1 MGENEKLVKKRQRE
15 DRMMNLFW
23 RKNKS
28 FPPQF
33 GGEEDTPEAETML
46 EFWRMINNKEVSE
59 RWRDDESIQE
69 ILHGVREKLQRMRYR
84 WGEFM

>member
-15 DRMMNLFW
+15 DRRMNVFW

-33 GGEEDTPEAETML
+33 GGEEDTPDAETTL
-46 EFWRMINNKEVSE
+46 EFWRRINNKEVSE
-59 RWRDDESIQE
+59 GWKNDESIQE
-69 ILHGVREKLQRMRYR
+69 ALQGVRETLQRRR
-84 WGEFM
+84 CTWAN